1 MLLIVSAVLATVMVV
16 VGCSSSSKSS
26 SSVSAGSSTG
36 AAAATAT
43 TAKAAA
49 SSSSGSS
56 GSSGGVSASQLAGFC
71 GQATAN
77 QLANL
82 SQSFAT
88 AMSSVQDPSTLQT
101 NLNNLKKVVS
111 QAPSAIQGDLNTF
124 VTYYGKFIQILAQDK
139 NDPSKLG
146 TDMQSIS
153 GNQQQ
158 LSAAGQ
164 RIQAYY
170 QSHCHS

>member
-1 MLLIVSAVLATVMVV
+1 MRRRFLLVSAVLATAVVV
-16 VGCSSSSKSS
+16 VGCSSSAKSS
-26 SSVSAGSSTG
+26 SSVATGSP
-36 AAAATAT
+36 AALSSPT
-43 TAKAAA
+43 TAKAA
-49 SSSSGSS
+49 SSSS

-71 GQATAN
+71 GQATAT

-146 TDMQSIS
+146 TDVQSIS
-153 GNQQQ
+153 GNEQQ

>member
-1 MLLIVSAVLATVMVV
+1 MRRRFLLVSAVLATAVVV
-16 VGCSSSSKSS
+16 VGCSSSAKSS
-26 SSVSAGSSTG
+26 SSVATGSP
-36 AAAATAT
+36 AALSSPT
-43 TAKAAA
+43 TAKAA
-49 SSSSGSS
+49 SSSS

-77 QLANL
+77 QLAKL

>member
-1 MLLIVSAVLATVMVV
+1 MRRRFLLVSAVLATAVVV
-16 VGCSSSSKSS
+16 VGCSSSAKSS
-26 SSVSAGSSTG
+26 SSVATGSP
-36 AAAATAT
+36 AALSSPT
-43 TAKAAA
+43 TAKAA
-49 SSSSGSS
+49 SSSS

-77 QLANL
+77 QLAKL

-146 TDMQSIS
+146 TDVQSIS

-170 QSHCHS
+170 QSHCPS

>member
-1 MLLIVSAVLATVMVV
+1 MRRRFLLVSAVLATAVVV
-16 VGCSSSSKSS
+16 VGCSSSAKSS
-26 SSVSAGSSTG
+26 SSVATGSP
-36 AAAATAT
+36 AALSSPT
-43 TAKAAA
+43 TAKAA
-49 SSSSGSS
+49 SSSS

-71 GQATAN
+71 GQATAT

-146 TDMQSIS
+146 TDVQSIS

-164 RIQAYY
+164 RSQAYY
-170 QSHCHS
+170 PSHCPS

>member
-1 MLLIVSAVLATVMVV
+1 MRRRFLLVSAVLATAVVV

-26 SSVSAGSSTG
+26 SSV
-36 AAAATAT
+36 AA
-43 TAKAAA
+43 
-49 SSSSGSS
+49 S
-56 GSSGGVSASQLAGFC
+56 GSSGGASAAALTGFC

-77 QLANL
+77 NLANL

-88 AMSSVQDPSTLQT
+88 AMTSVQDPSTLQT

-146 TDMQSIS
+146 TDVQSIS

-170 QSHCHS
+170 QSHCPS

>member
-1 MLLIVSAVLATVMVV
+1 MRRRFLLVSAVLATAVVV
-16 VGCSSSSKSS
+16 VGCSSSAKSS
-26 SSVSAGSSTG
+26 SSVATGSP
-36 AAAATAT
+36 AALSSPT
-43 TAKAAA
+43 TAKAA
-49 SSSSGSS
+49 SSSS

-71 GQATAN
+71 GQATAT

-146 TDMQSIS
+146 TDVQSIS

-170 QSHCHS
+170 QSHCPS

>member
-1 MLLIVSAVLATVMVV
+1 MRRRFLLVSAVLATAVVV
-16 VGCSSSSKSS
+16 VGCSSSAKSS
-26 SSVSAGSSTG
+26 SSVATGSP
-36 AAAATAT
+36 AALSSPT
-43 TAKAAA
+43 TAKAA
-49 SSSSGSS
+49 SSSS

-71 GQATAN
+71 GQATAT

-124 VTYYGKFIQILAQDK
+124 VTYYGKFIQILAQDR

>member
-1 MLLIVSAVLATVMVV
+1 MRRMFLLVSAVLATAVVV
-16 VGCSSSSKSS
+16 VGCSSSAKSS
-26 SSVSAGSSTG
+26 SSVATGSP
-36 AAAATAT
+36 AALSSPT
-43 TAKAAA
+43 TAKAA
-49 SSSSGSS
+49 SSSS

-71 GQATAN
+71 GQATAT

-146 TDMQSIS
+146 TDVQSIS

-170 QSHCHS
+170 QSHCPS

>member
-1 MLLIVSAVLATVMVV
+1 MRRRFLLVSAVLATAVVV
-16 VGCSSSSKSS
+16 VGCSSSAKSS
-26 SSVSAGSSTG
+26 SSVATGSP
-36 AAAATAT
+36 AALSSPT
-43 TAKAAA
+43 TAKAA
-49 SSSSGSS
+49 SSSS

-146 TDMQSIS
+146 TDVQSIS

-170 QSHCHS
+170 QSHCPS

>member
-1 MLLIVSAVLATVMVV
+1 MRRRFLLVSAVLATAVVV
-16 VGCSSSSKSS
+16 VGCSSSAKSS
-26 SSVSAGSSTG
+26 SSVATGSP
-36 AAAATAT
+36 AALSSPT
-43 TAKAAA
+43 TAKAA
-49 SSSSGSS
+49 SSSS

-71 GQATAN
+71 GQATAT

-146 TDMQSIS
+146 TDVQSIS

>member
-1 MLLIVSAVLATVMVV
+1 MLLIVSAVLATAVVV

-26 SSVSAGSSTG
+26 SSV
-36 AAAATAT
+36 AA
-43 TAKAAA
+43 
-49 SSSSGSS
+49 S
-56 GSSGGVSASQLAGFC
+56 GSSGGASAAALTGFC

-77 QLANL
+77 NLANL

-88 AMSSVQDPSTLQT
+88 AMTSVQDPSTLQT

-111 QAPSAIQGDLNTF
+111 QAPSAIQGDLNTY

-139 NDPSKLG
+139 NDPAKLG

-153 GNQQQ
+153 GNEQQ